1 MGKNPGHSL
10 HHASPGRAMLTWGS
24 FLLAGEHPKVSALRG
39 VARRS
44 RHAGT
49 FPRGNA
55 ACVGARGGRPP
66 SCPMSECLGE
76 LVCCHLPSA
85 GLAPRGTRRCEQRAL
100 GSWHGPEWCRGLGGD
115 VSCPGAAQPRFLLVR
130 GSAETPHVGA
140 DTFSSTFSAPPI
152 HSKAWMHVAK
162 QLPCAASPN
171 ACPSRSPRHHMQP
184 WAQICVQMAEVR

>member
-1 MGKNPGHSL
+1 
-10 HHASPGRAMLTWGS
+10 MLALGS

-85 GLAPRGTRRCEQRAL
+85 GLAPRGTRRCERWGA
-100 GSWHGPEWCRGLGGD
+100 GTAPSGAGGWEGM
-115 VSCPGAAQPRFLLVR
+115 CPAQVQHSP
-130 GSAETPHVGA
+130 G
-140 DTFSSTFSAPPI
+140 FSS
-152 HSKAWMHVAK
+152 
-162 QLPCAASPN
+162 
-171 ACPSRSPRHHMQP
+171 
-184 WAQICVQMAEVR
+184 